1 MNLSSCVPMSAYGV
15 TGTNADTMSP
25 AFAAENHPLLDL
37 VPKHNAQFLFR
48 TELRMPVMN
57 FLAGSGG
64 DSLALV
70 GPTGAGKTSVVEQI
84 AARMRY
90 PLRKVNAHSR
100 MEMPELIG
108 QMSLQCDPVTGDQQ
122 TVFAHG
128 PLALAMK
135 EGSIF
140 LLDEADFL
148 DPAVMAGLNAVLEG
162 GALVLAEN
170 RGEVIVPHP
179 NFRFIIT
186 CNTRGQGDETGLYTG
201 TLSQNLASWD
211 RYRML
216 EVSYLTKE
224 EELAVLQATLP
235 QVDATILSTMI
246 DVANGVRQQF
256 IGNPDQA
263 LKAGQSGLTVTFS
276 TRTLLRW
283 ARIATTYS
291 TAASKQA
298 NFPFACPL
306 AQALREALTNR
317 TDKPMRLVIHTIA
330 KDKFG
335 TAWANDPVVASGV
348 KP

>member
-1 MNLSSCVPMSAYGV
+1 MNLTPCIPMSAYGV

-25 AFAAENHPLLDL
+25 AFAAENHPLLHL
-37 VPKHNAQFLFR
+37 VPKHNPIYRFR

-57 FLAGSGG
+57 FLVAPGG

-70 GPTGAGKTSVVEQI
+70 GPTGAGKTSVVEQV
-84 AARMRY
+84 AVRMRY
-90 PLRKVNAHSR
+90 PVRKISAHSR

-140 LLDEADFL
+140 LLDEADVL

-162 GALVLAEN
+162 GALVLPEN
-170 RGEVIVPHP
+170 RGEVIMPHP
-179 NFRFIIT
+179 NFRFVIT
-186 CNTRGQGDETGLYTG
+186 GNTKGQGDETGLYAG
-201 TLSQNLASWD
+201 TLAQNLASWD
-211 RYRML
+211 RCRVL
-216 EVSYLTKE
+216 EVSYMIRE
-224 EELAVLQATLP
+224 EELDVLQATLP
-235 QVDATILSTMI
+235 QIDATILSTMI
-246 DVANGVRQQF
+246 DVANEVRKQF
-256 IGNPDQA
+256 IGNPDQE
-263 LKAGQSGLTVTFS
+263 LQAGQSGLTVTFS

-291 TAASKQA
+291 TAASKQQ

-335 TAWANDPVVASGV
+335 AAWANDPVVAPGV
-348 KP
+348 